1 MVHGWYYISS
11 AFSFFLRLSSRIQF
25 IKNIWSWILVFSVTD
40 KDGNKLSE
48 ATIDKVGDYM
58 RKVATHTSL
67 KNCMDTKFN
76 LISRQY
82 WSNPWKS
89 KKSLGADSLYVPSK
103 RRSVDVATST
113 DYTVI
118 ELTGNDRPGLLSD
131 MSAVLSDLK
140 CNLVNVEIWTH
151 NTRAAAILYLTDES
165 TNSPVRDADRLSMIK
180 ERLNNLLKGSNLSRG
195 AKTDVSV
202 GVAKSME
209 RRLHKLMYD
218 DGDFEIEGQDVAAG
232 KTRRPTVT
240 VTNWN
245 DKDYSVVTIRCKD
258 RPKLLFDAVCTL
270 TDMMYVIFHG
280 NVSTEGSDAYQVLV

>member
-1 MVHGWYYISS
+1 
-11 AFSFFLRLSSRIQF
+11 
-25 IKNIWSWILVFSVTD
+25 
-40 KDGNKLSE
+40 
-48 ATIDKVGDYM
+48 
-58 RKVATHTSL
+58 
-67 KNCMDTKFN
+67 
-76 LISRQY
+76 
-82 WSNPWKS
+82 
-89 KKSLGADSLYVPSK
+89 VPSK